1 MLTFTF
7 KVLSVQKYSYSNYI
21 WIETDAPKND
31 TNNRFF
37 VKDSVIWKVGNTIQR
52 TVERV
57 SESEQIEM
65 PDTVYTRTVHLY
77 RISHKL
83 INEG

>member
-1 MLTFTF
+1 MLTFVF
-7 KVLSVQKYSYSNYI
+7 KVLNVTKYKGTEYVYV
-21 WIETDAPKND
+21 ETDAPRND

-37 VKDSVIWKVGNTIQR
+37 IKDSIIWKVGNTIQR

-57 SESEQIEM
+57 TEQIDM
-65 PDTVYTRTVHLY
+65 PDTIYTKTVHLY

-83 INEG
+83 INTEE